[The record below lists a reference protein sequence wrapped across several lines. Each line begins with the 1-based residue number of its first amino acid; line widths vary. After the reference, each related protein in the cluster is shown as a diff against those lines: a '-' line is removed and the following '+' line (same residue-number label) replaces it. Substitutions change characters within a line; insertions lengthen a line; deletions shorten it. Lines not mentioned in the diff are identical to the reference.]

1 MDVGTLAMVA
11 TSRYYLVSN
20 NILIIHI
27 LFILPILLLDHAI
40 RQLIVLIK
48 ILLLVHHLILMNVE
62 SQIIQIAFL
71 KSVFQLFFLLRILPY
86 VHIIHTIHQLI
97 VCQVASIHVGL
108 VHLHLSEISGVHHVD
123 VDH

>member
-11 TSRYYLVSN
+11 TSRYYLVSY
-20 NILIIHI
+20 NIL
-27 LFILPILLLDHAI
+27 
-40 RQLIVLIK
+40 
-48 ILLLVHHLILMNVE
+48 
-62 SQIIQIAFL
+62 
-71 KSVFQLFFLLRILPY
+71 
-86 VHIIHTIHQLI
+86 IIHTIHQLI